1 MTQQEKTRELVEKV
15 MPLPPVI
22 TTVRGAEVCQECLVK
37 WARFR
42 RATGK
47 DNEIRYL
54 CRTCDKKAGKGC

>member
-1 MTQQEKTRELVEKV
+1 MRS
-15 MPLPPVI
+15 PLPPVI

-47 DNEIRYL
+47 GNEIRYL
-54 CRTCDKKAGKGC
+54 CRTCDKKAVKGC